1 MRKILFDNV
10 NLSLKNNICIPNDE
24 FQIFSI
30 ITINK
35 YNTIIVM
42 ISIILILLLT
52 VIIKFIQL
60 IKKKHIEYVEDYNK
74 TVVTINHMV

>member
-1 MRKILFDNV
+1 
-10 NLSLKNNICIPNDE
+10 
-24 FQIFSI
+24 
-30 ITINK
+30 
-35 YNTIIVM
+35 M